1 MDKKF
6 IFKMIQN
13 CFKQYY
19 AKSENLP
26 LSKDDYE
33 ELYERIVLIKEQQ
46 PEAEL
51 HEIINDSV
59 YEFITG

>member
-1 MDKKF
+1 MDKKL

-19 AKSENLP
+19 QNNENLP
-26 LSKDDYE
+26 LSERDYE
-33 ELYERIVLIKEQQ
+33 ELYNQITQLKARH

-51 HEIINDSV
+51 YEIINDSV